1 MIRTGGKTLRALEH
15 VDALGRKSPRQTVQY
30 VQLQRGSART
40 QLCVRLSSCV
50 QNCPLRSE
58 TAGCWLVCQGRRRAG
73 KWVCVCV
80 CVYES
85 LFVYIRLHPFDFSRA
100 PCAISTERHGWW
112 WLRRC
117 DLFHTPGC
125 FLHFLHYGAAI
136 NVAVREKRG
145 ESPICASVQ
154 HPHTVQV
161 KTTASPPASWTGR
174 RKTVQVSGRIE
185 GTMFNT
191 QKMLHLICSIS
202 EHNTS
207 T

>member
-80 CVYES
+80 CVWEFICVYTPASIWFQQGS
-85 LFVYIRLHPFDFSRA
+85 LCNLHRATRLMMAAPLWFVSYAWVFPSLP
-100 PCAISTERHGWW
+100 P
-112 WLRRC
+112 LRRSHQRSC
-117 DLFHTPGC
+117 QGKKGGIT
-125 FLHFLHYGAAI
+125 
-136 NVAVREKRG
+136 
-145 ESPICASVQ
+145 
-154 HPHTVQV
+154 
-161 KTTASPPASWTGR
+161 
-174 RKTVQVSGRIE
+174 
-185 GTMFNT
+185 
-191 QKMLHLICSIS
+191 HLRFRA
-202 EHNTS
+202 TS
-207 T
+207 THSPG